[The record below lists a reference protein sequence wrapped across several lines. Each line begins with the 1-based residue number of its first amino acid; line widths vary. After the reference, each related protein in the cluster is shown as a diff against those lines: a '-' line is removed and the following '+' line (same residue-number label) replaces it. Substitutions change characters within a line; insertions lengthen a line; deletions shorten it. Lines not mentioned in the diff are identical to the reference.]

1 MHEHDYEYD
10 YGRRP
15 REGSEYTRRS
25 RPYERERGFGGRE
38 PFEQGYERGGRER
51 GYGPGPGSDP
61 YGYGNRRGSQ
71 SDWPEPRSW
80 REREPRG
87 GDEGPYES
95 ERQSYGH
102 GGYEDERFAP
112 RSGVG
117 FGGYEDVGSRSQM
130 DRPRSGVG
138 HSGYRE
144 PGSQVPDRGW
154 GGRVGEGYGQR
165 SRSDESDWPMA
176 GQFRGR
182 GPKGYQRSR
191 ERILDDV
198 SERLADHPE
207 IDASEMEVDVEA
219 DVVILRG
226 QVYDRGQKRMAEDV
240 AESVSGVRDVRNELD
255 VEKGMLQ
262 ELTDAVTGRSDD
274 DEQRAADTRTRPR
287 KASV

>member
-1 MHEHDYEYD
+1 MRDYDYEYD

-15 REGSEYTRRS
+15 REGSEYARRS
-25 RPYERERGFGGRE
+25 RQQYEGERDFGGRE
-38 PFEQGYERGGRER
+38 SFEGYERRGRER
-51 GYGPGPGSDP
+51 GYPPPGTDP

-71 SDWPEPRSW
+71 SEWPDPRSR
-80 REREPRG
+80 REREAWGR
-87 GDEGPYES
+87 DEGPYES
-95 ERQSYGH
+95 ERQPYGY
-102 GGYEDERFAP
+102 GGYEADDRFRSEP

-117 FGGYEDVGSRSQM
+117 FAGYEDFESRSQM

-138 HSGYRE
+138 YSGYRE
-144 PGSQVPDRGW
+144 TRLQTARDRGW
-154 GGRVGEGYGQR
+154 GGREAYGQS
-165 SRSDESDWPMA
+165 SRSDERDWPPA

-207 IDASEMEVDVEA
+207 IDASEMEVDVQA

-226 QVYDRGQKRMAEDV
+226 KIYDRGQKRMAEDV

-262 ELTDAVTGRSDD
+262 ELTDAVTGRSD
-274 DEQRAADTRTRPR
+274 EEERPADTRTSPR
-287 KASV
+287 KASA

>member
-1 MHEHDYEYD
+1 MREHDYEYD

-15 REGSEYTRRS
+15 REGSEYARRA
-25 RPYERERGFGGRE
+25 RERYEGERDFGGRE
-38 PFEQGYERGGRER
+38 PFEAYERRGRER
-51 GYGPGPGSDP
+51 GYPAPGADP
-61 YGYGNRRGSQ
+61 YGYGNRRGAQ

-80 REREPRG
+80 HERDPWGR
-87 GDEGPYES
+87 DQGPYES
-95 ERQSYGH
+95 ERQPYGY
-102 GGYEDERFAP
+102 GGYEADDRLRSEP

-117 FGGYEDVGSRSQM
+117 FGGYEDFESRSQI

-138 HSGYRE
+138 YSGYRE
-144 PGSQVPDRGW
+144 TRSQMPRERGW
-154 GGRVGEGYGQR
+154 GGREGYGQ
-165 SRSDESDWPMA
+165 SSHSDERDRPMA

-207 IDASEMEVDVEA
+207 IDASEMEVDVQA

-226 QVYDRGQKRMAEDV
+226 SVYDRGQKRMAEDV

-262 ELTDAVTGRSDD
+262 ELTDAVTGRSD
-274 DEQRAADTRTRPR
+274 EEERPADTRTTPR

>member
-1 MHEHDYEYD
+1 MREHDYEYD

-15 REGSEYTRRS
+15 PREGSEYARRS
-25 RPYERERGFGGRE
+25 RGRYEVERELGGRE
-38 PFEQGYERGGRER
+38 PYEDYERRGRER
-51 GYGPGPGSDP
+51 GYPAPGADP
-61 YGYGNRRGSQ
+61 YSYGNRRGSQ
-71 SDWPEPRSW
+71 SDWPEPRSR
-80 REREPRG
+80 RERDWVRDRG
-87 GDEGPYES
+87 AYES
-95 ERQSYGH
+95 ERQPYGY
-102 GGYEDERFAP
+102 GGYEADE

-117 FGGYEDVGSRSQM
+117 FAGFEDFEGRSQL

-138 HSGYRE
+138 FSGYRE
-144 PGSQVPDRGW
+144 AGSRMPRDRGW
-154 GGRVGEGYGQR
+154 GEREAYGQR
-165 SRSDESDWPMA
+165 SRSDERDWPMA

-207 IDASEMEVDVEA
+207 IDASEMEVDVQG
-219 DVVILRG
+219 DVVFLRG
-226 QVYDRGQKRMAEDV
+226 RVYDRGQKRMAEDV

-262 ELTDAVTGRSDD
+262 ELTDAVTGRSD
-274 DEQRAADTRTRPR
+274 EEERSADTRTRPR